1 MVISNQFISRNSSRP
16 GVAPAL
22 ATKQQQTVSKMSTS
36 PPQSSSPSRSNRK
49 RVTKDE
55 KIAQLKS
62 ELKLSKEENARLKRE
77 VEQLKQGGEAGGSKT
92 GTSSNNAK
100 KDQSQY
106 SREEE
111 QQKFREAMRAF
122 KKVTVKQELCI
133 KTLRGKAKERRK
145 DIKERDNQIKK
156 LEQKMRSLE
165 TANKSIKGDQ
175 DLHSKFK
182 SLQIEKDRLE
192 EILDEKESQLESL
205 QKQRKNLLDPLSKG
219 SKHDKP
225 SDGDSVESG
234 SSAFQSVAT
243 ESDFNVAKLKAELA
257 RKSEKILSLQMN
269 LENVKDELFAAKQQK
284 RQSAATGDNSDL
296 FAETEDPFSISN
308 AFGKQMK
315 SQSQMAD
322 DWTDVDDTDNE
333 SEFGE
338 MQFGESFFPSEED
351 KLGNDPFFKGQDS
364 KGQIGRAH
372 V

>member
-1 MVISNQFISRNSSRP
+1 
-16 GVAPAL
+16 
-22 ATKQQQTVSKMSTS
+22 MSTS
-36 PPQSSSPSRSNRK
+36 PPQSSSPRRPNRK

-62 ELKLSKEENARLKRE
+62 ELKLCKEENARLKRE

-92 GTSSNNAK
+92 GASSGSAK
-100 KDQSQY
+100 KDQSQS

-145 DIKERDNQIKK
+145 DIKDRDSQIKK
-156 LEQKMRSLE
+156 LEQKMKSLE
-165 TANKSIKGDQ
+165 TANKSIKGGT

-182 SLQIEKDRLE
+182 NLQIEKDRLE
-192 EILDEKESQLESL
+192 EILDEKETQLESL
-205 QKQRKNLLDPLSKG
+205 QRQRKNLLDPLNKG
-219 SKHDKP
+219 NKDDKP
-225 SDGDSVESG
+225 SDGDSVGSG

-269 LENVKDELFAAKQQK
+269 LENVKDELFVVTQHKQPNT
-284 RQSAATGDNSDL
+284 ATRDNSDP
-296 FAETEDPFSISN
+296 FAETGDPFSLSN
-308 AFGKQMK
+308 AFGKQIK
-315 SQSQMAD
+315 AQSQMAD

-338 MQFGESFFPSEED
+338 MQFGESFFPSDGD

-364 KGQIGRAH
+364 KGSFETGEKDSFNEGFW
-372 V
+372 